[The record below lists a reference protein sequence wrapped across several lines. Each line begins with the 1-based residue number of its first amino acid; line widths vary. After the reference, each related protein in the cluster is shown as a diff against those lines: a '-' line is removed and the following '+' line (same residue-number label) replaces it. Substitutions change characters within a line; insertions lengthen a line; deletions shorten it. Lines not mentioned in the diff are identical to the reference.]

1 MDVVGA
7 GTDGDVVGGGAGV
20 IERVQSEL
28 HTAMRAGD
36 RTRVDALRLML
47 SALQK
52 AEKDGPA
59 GAFTDADA
67 EAVLR
72 RERKQRLEAAEAY
85 RAAGHADAPA
95 KEEADVPVI
104 DEFLPAAMDCGRA
117 GRARRRRDRRDRRDV
132 DARDG
137 QGDGPRHA
145 ARPAAGSTARR
156 PRRSCAARL
165 GGVEPR

>member
-1 MDVVGA
+1 
-7 GTDGDVVGGGAGV
+7 V

-28 HTAMRAGD
+28 HAAMRAGD

-72 RERKQRLEAAEAY
+72 RERKQRLEAAEVY
-85 RAAGHADAPA
+85 RDAGHADRAA
-95 KEEADVPVI
+95 REEADVPVI
-104 DEFLPAAMDCGRA
+104 DEFLPQAMTEA
-117 GRARRRRDRRDRRDV
+117 ELEALV
-132 DARDG
+132 DAAIAETGATSMKEMGRVMGLVTQRGGGRVDG
-137 QGDGPRHA
+137 KA
-145 ARPAAGSTARR
+145 ASALMR
-156 PRRSCAARL
+156 ARL
-165 GGVEPR
+165 GA